1 MNDFLKAADKLN
13 AEIMEKG
20 YIFFNVR
27 NSSVGT
33 KLNDGLFSYFHKANL
48 ENKKPVF
55 PIYATSVIEATSPD
69 MPYSV
74 ATFKIVEDAHLS
86 LRIDA
91 MNISM
96 YECYGGGL
104 RMAIDLTIKTAND
117 IPSRHDAAKQIQER
131 WQKKYT
137 ENQKK
142 WKQNSQKIIPKGK
155 RIK

>member
-1 MNDFLKAADKLN
+1 MKAADKLN

-20 YIFFNVR
+20 YIFLM
-27 NSSVGT
+27 SGT
-33 KLNDGLFSYFHKANL
+33 VVSGLILMMVCFHIFIKQIS
-48 ENKKPVF
+48 KIKPVF

-131 WQKKYT
+131 WQKYT
-137 ENQKK
+137 ENQK
-142 WKQNSQKIIPKGK
+142 NGNKIAKNNTEGK